1 MSVDLDLQLAGE
13 WPDLP
18 SPEDFQRW
26 ADTALTVRD
35 HAELT
40 IRVVGRRE
48 SRELNGRFRGKD
60 YATNVLS
67 FPADVP
73 EGIELPL
80 LGDIVVCAPLV
91 AEEAGRQGKST
102 HDHWAHLVIHG
113 ILHLQGYDH
122 VADTDAEE
130 MESLEIE
137 LLARLGIADPYR

>member
-1 MSVDLDLQLAGE
+1 MSVDLDLQLAGD
-13 WPDLP
+13 WPHVP
-18 SPEDFQRW
+18 APEEFQRW
-26 ADTALTVRD
+26 ADAVLEGRD
-35 HAELT
+35 HADLT

-73 EGIELPL
+73 EGVEVPL

-122 VADTDAEE
+122 VADADAEE
-130 MESLEIE
+130 MEALEIE
-137 LLARLGIADPYR
+137 LLERLGIADPYL